1 MKVYIVMEHPDG
13 MGGTASDP
21 AETVLGVFF
30 DQRRA
35 EDFVR
40 GIAGYVGT
48 YEAHRL
54 FFEAG
59 RAYDENHTIH
69 FQIVEKDAI

>member
-13 MGGTASDP
+13 VGSTASDLHD
-21 AETVLGVFF
+21 TVHAVFF

-40 GIAGYVGT
+40 GIIGYVGA
-48 YEAHRL
+48 YESHRL

-59 RAYDENHTIH
+59 RAYDENHTTH
-69 FQIVEKDAI
+69 FQIVEKDTL